1 MRRTSKFAHC
11 AAINPNLSA
20 LVDSK
25 RSTRQLFRERPG
37 PCPLGHLAAEA
48 EQLGPL
54 RRTQRFTTRS
64 FQGLHGLTLVAHPL
78 LQGVL
83 GHRQLARDL
92 SDRSSGVDDAMRC
105 FDPNSSVN
113 RLLVAPTV
121 TSFQPTLES
130 AYRVSTFSGEPQCRC
145 PRRLLASWAK
155 PATCWLSGPEGAAP
169 RYQLW
174 IRVEPAGF
182 SRQVVDTATKHSAGS
197 LHHLNREHQCAHSD
211 RGPGR

>member
-1 MRRTSKFAHC
+1 MTRC
-11 AAINPNLSA
+11 AASIL
-20 LVDSK
+20 
-25 RSTRQLFRERPG
+25 
-37 PCPLGHLAAEA
+37 
-48 EQLGPL
+48 
-54 RRTQRFTTRS
+54 
-64 FQGLHGLTLVAHPL
+64 
-78 LQGVL
+78 
-83 GHRQLARDL
+83 
-92 SDRSSGVDDAMRC
+92 
-105 FDPNSSVN
+105 NSSVN